1 MAQKVTVDI
10 LSDLSD
16 APEAHGVTLS
26 FDGSAVE
33 IDLTEDEHLKLRDS
47 LAVYFEKGRKVVG
60 AVKRGRPKGST
71 NKASSVPA
79 VAEAGGSGLTKEERQ
94 EVRAYAEANGHAL
107 AKRGRL
113 PEIAIT
119 AWRMSKTD
127 AVVALEILSHLA
139 A

>member
-16 APEAHGVTLS
+16 APDAHSVTLS
-26 FDGSAVE
+26 FDGLAIE
-33 IDLTEDEHLKLRDS
+33 IDLTEAEHGTLRDA
-47 LAVYFEKGRKVVG
+47 LAEYFEKGRKAVG
-60 AVKRGRPKGST
+60 AAKRGRPKGST
-71 NKASSVPA
+71 NKATTAPV
-79 VAEAGGSGLTKEERQ
+79 VAEAGGSGLTKEQRQ

-113 PEIAIT
+113 PEVAIS
-119 AWRMSKTD
+119 AWRLQNPELL
-127 AVVALEILSHLA
+127 AHLA

>member
-16 APEAHGVTLS
+16 APDAHGVTLS
-26 FDGSAVE
+26 FDGSAIE
-33 IDLTEDEHLKLRDS
+33 IDLTEAEHGELRDA
-47 LAVYFEKGRKVVG
+47 LGVYFEKGRKAAG
-60 AVKRGRPKGST
+60 AVKRGRPKGSA
-71 NKASSVPA
+71 NKPASAPA
-79 VAEAGGSGLTKEERQ
+79 AVEAGGSGLTKEQRQ

-113 PEIAIT
+113 PEVAIS
-119 AWRMSKTD
+119 AWRMQNPELL
-127 AVVALEILSHLA
+127 AHLA